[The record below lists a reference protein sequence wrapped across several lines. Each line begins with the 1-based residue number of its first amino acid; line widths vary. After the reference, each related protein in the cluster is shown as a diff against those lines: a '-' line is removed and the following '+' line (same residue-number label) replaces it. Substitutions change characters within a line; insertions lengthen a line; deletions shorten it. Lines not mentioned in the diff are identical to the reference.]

1 MRVEE
6 ILILC
11 LFGVLP
17 FVVIALSCVC
27 VLIENIKIKKYEK
40 KYPEL
45 FELIEQRNEMQLNFC
60 NFWNENIAPKINRID
75 YIIREQKYMS
85 AKTLEQSNIELEELK
100 VEVEKLKEEYD
111 ILQQAEEEDLQEKI
125 ESIIKSDKGLLKV
138 MKARGW
144 CRDE

>member
-11 LFGVLP
+11 LFGILP
-17 FVVIALSCVC
+17 LAVIALFCIFA
-27 VLIENIKIKKYEK
+27 LIEHIKIKKYEK

-45 FELIEQRNEMQLNFC
+45 FELIGQRNEMQSSSC
-60 NFWNENIAPKINRID
+60 KFWNENIAPKINRID
-75 YIIREQKYMS
+75 CIIREQKYMS
-85 AKTLEQSNIELEELK
+85 AKTLEQSNIKLEELK
-100 VEVEKLKEEYD
+100 VEVEKLKVEYER
-111 ILQQAEEEDLQEKI
+111 LQQAEDNWREKI
-125 ESIIKSDKGLLKV
+125 ESVIKSDKGLLKV

>member
-1 MRVEE
+1 MRIEE
-6 ILILC
+6 IVILC
-11 LFGVLP
+11 LYGILP
-17 FVVIALSCVC
+17 LAVIACFC
-27 VLIENIKIKKYEK
+27 IFALIEHIKIKKYEK

-45 FELIEQRNEMQLNFC
+45 FELIEQRNEMQSNSC

-85 AKTLEQSNIELEELK
+85 AKTLEQSNVELEELK
-100 VEVEKLKEEYD
+100 VEVEKLKVEHD
-111 ILQQAEEEDLQEKI
+111 ILQQAEDNWREKI

>member
-17 FVVIALSCVC
+17 LVVIACFCICALM
-27 VLIENIKIKKYEK
+27 EHIKIKKYEK
-40 KYPEL
+40 KYPKL
-45 FELIEQRNEMQLNFC
+45 FELIEQRNEIQSNSC
-60 NFWNENIAPKINRID
+60 RFWNDNIASKINRID
-75 YIIREQKYMS
+75 YVIKEQKYMS

-100 VEVEKLKEEYD
+100 VEVEKLKVEYER
-111 ILQQAEEEDLQEKI
+111 LEKEEDDWREKI

-144 CRDE
+144 CREE

>member
-11 LFGVLP
+11 LFGILP
-17 FVVIALSCVC
+17 LAVIALFCIFA
-27 VLIENIKIKKYEK
+27 LIEHIKIKKYEK
-40 KYPEL
+40 KYPKL
-45 FELIEQRNEMQLNFC
+45 FELIEQINEIQLNSC

-85 AKTLEQSNIELEELK
+85 AKTLEQSNIGLEELK
-100 VEVEKLKEEYD
+100 VEVEKLKVEYER
-111 ILQQAEEEDLQEKI
+111 LQKEEDDWREKI

-144 CRDE
+144 CREE

>member
-17 FVVIALSCVC
+17 LLVIALSCVC

-45 FELIEQRNEMQLNFC
+45 FELIEQRNEMQSSSC
-60 NFWNENIAPKINRID
+60 KFWNKYIAPKINRID
-75 YIIREQKYMS
+75 YIIKEQKYMS

-100 VEVEKLKEEYD
+100 VEVEKLKVEHER
-111 ILQQAEEEDLQEKI
+111 LQKEEDAWREKI
-125 ESIIKSDKGLLKV
+125 ESIIKSDNGLLKV

>member
-1 MRVEE
+1 MSIEE

-11 LFGVLP
+11 LFGFLP
-17 FVVIALSCVC
+17 LLVIALSCVC

-45 FELIEQRNEMQLNFC
+45 FELIEQRNEMQSSSC
-60 NFWNENIAPKINRID
+60 KFWNKYIAPKINRID
-75 YIIREQKYMS
+75 YIIKEQKYMS

-100 VEVEKLKEEYD
+100 VEVEKLKVEHER
-111 ILQQAEEEDLQEKI
+111 LQKEEDDWREKI

>member
-11 LFGVLP
+11 LFGILP
-17 FVVIALSCVC
+17 LAVIALFCIFA
-27 VLIENIKIKKYEK
+27 LIEHIKMKKYEK
-40 KYPEL
+40 KYPKL
-45 FELIEQRNEMQLNFC
+45 FELIEQINEIQLNSC

-100 VEVEKLKEEYD
+100 VEIEKLKVEHER
-111 ILQQAEEEDLQEKI
+111 LQKEEDDWREKV

-144 CRDE
+144 CREE

>member
-1 MRVEE
+1 MSIEE

-17 FVVIALSCVC
+17 LVVIALSCVC
-27 VLIENIKIKKYEK
+27 ALMEHIKIKKYEK
-40 KYPEL
+40 KYPKL
-45 FELIEQRNEMQLNFC
+45 FELIEQRKEMQLSSC
-60 NFWNENIAPKINRID
+60 EFWNKYIAPKINRID
-75 YIIREQKYMS
+75 YIIKEQKYMS

-100 VEVEKLKEEYD
+100 VEVEKLKVEHER
-111 ILQQAEEEDLQEKI
+111 LQKEEDDWREKI

>member
-17 FVVIALSCVC
+17 LVVIALSCVC

-45 FELIEQRNEMQLNFC
+45 FELIEQRNEMQSSSC
-60 NFWNENIAPKINRID
+60 KFWNEKKKKKINRID
-75 YIIREQKYMS
+75 CIIREQKYMS
-85 AKTLEQSNIELEELK
+85 AKTLEQSNIGLEELK
-100 VEVEKLKEEYD
+100 VEVEKLKVEYER
-111 ILQQAEEEDLQEKI
+111 LQKEEDDWREKI

-144 CRDE
+144 CREE

>member
-6 ILILC
+6 TLILFW
-11 LFGVLP
+11 FGVLP
-17 FVVIALSCVC
+17 LVVIACFC
-27 VLIENIKIKKYEK
+27 IYVLIECIKIKKYEK
-40 KYPEL
+40 KYPKL
-45 FELIEQRNEMQLNFC
+45 FELIEQRKETQSSSC
-60 NFWNENIAPKINRID
+60 KFWNDNIAPKINRID
-75 YIIREQKYMS
+75 YVIKEQKYMP

-100 VEVEKLKEEYD
+100 VEVEKLKVEYER
-111 ILQQAEEEDLQEKI
+111 LQKEEDDWREKI

>member
-11 LFGVLP
+11 LFGILP
-17 FVVIALSCVC
+17 LAVIALFCIFA
-27 VLIENIKIKKYEK
+27 LIEHIKIKKYEK
-40 KYPEL
+40 KYPKL
-45 FELIEQRNEMQLNFC
+45 FELIEQRNEMQSNSC

-85 AKTLEQSNIELEELK
+85 AKTLEQSNIKLEELK
-100 VEVEKLKEEYD
+100 VEVEKLKVEYER
-111 ILQQAEEEDLQEKI
+111 LQQAEDNLREKI
-125 ESIIKSDKGLLKV
+125 ESIIKSDKGLLNV

-144 CRDE
+144 CREK

>member
-1 MRVEE
+1 MRVEG

-11 LFGVLP
+11 LFGILP
-17 FVVIALSCVC
+17 LAVIALFCIFA
-27 VLIENIKIKKYEK
+27 LIEHIKMKKYKK
-40 KYPEL
+40 KYHKL
-45 FELIEQRNEMQLNFC
+45 FELIEQRNEIQLNSC

-100 VEVEKLKEEYD
+100 VEVEKLKVEHER
-111 ILQQAEEEDLQEKI
+111 LQKEEDDWREKI

-144 CRDE
+144 CREE

>member
-6 ILILC
+6 ILTLC
-11 LFGVLP
+11 FFGVLP
-17 FVVIALSCVC
+17 LVVIALFCIC
-27 VLIENIKIKKYEK
+27 ALIENIKIKKYEK

-45 FELIEQRNEMQLNFC
+45 FELIEQRNKIQLNSC

-75 YIIREQKYMS
+75 YIVREQKYMS

-100 VEVEKLKEEYD
+100 VEVEKLKVEHER
-111 ILQQAEEEDLQEKI
+111 LQKEEDDWREKI
-125 ESIIKSDKGLLKV
+125 ESVIKSDKGLLKV

>member
-1 MRVEE
+1 MWVEE
-6 ILILC
+6 ILILFS
-11 LFGVLP
+11 FGVLP
-17 FVVIALSCVC
+17 LVVIACFCICALMKH
-27 VLIENIKIKKYEK
+27 IKIKKYEK

-45 FELIEQRNEMQLNFC
+45 FELIEQRNEMQSSSC
-60 NFWNENIAPKINRID
+60 KFWNENIAPKINRID

-85 AKTLEQSNIELEELK
+85 AKTLEQSNIGLEELK
-100 VEVEKLKEEYD
+100 VEVEKLKVEYER
-111 ILQQAEEEDLQEKI
+111 LQKEEDDWREKI

>member
-1 MRVEE
+1 MRFEE
-6 ILILC
+6 ILILFS
-11 LFGVLP
+11 FGVLP
-17 FVVIALSCVC
+17 LAVTALFCIFA
-27 VLIENIKIKKYEK
+27 LIEHIKIKKYEK

-45 FELIEQRNEMQLNFC
+45 FELIEQRNEMQLSSC
-60 NFWNENIAPKINRID
+60 RFWNDNIAPKINRID
-75 YIIREQKYMS
+75 YIIKEQKYMS

-100 VEVEKLKEEYD
+100 VEVEKLKVEHER
-111 ILQQAEEEDLQEKI
+111 LQKEEDDWREKI

>member
-1 MRVEE
+1 MRIEE

-11 LFGVLP
+11 LFGILP
-17 FVVIALSCVC
+17 LAVIACFC
-27 VLIENIKIKKYEK
+27 IFALIEHIKIKKYEK
-40 KYPEL
+40 KFPEL
-45 FELIEQRNEMQLNFC
+45 FELIEQIKEMQLSSC

-75 YIIREQKYMS
+75 YIIKEQKYMS

-100 VEVEKLKEEYD
+100 VEVEKLKVEHER
-111 ILQQAEEEDLQEKI
+111 LQKEEDDWREKI

>member
-11 LFGVLP
+11 LFGILP
-17 FVVIALSCVC
+17 LAVTALFCIF

-45 FELIEQRNEMQLNFC
+45 FELIEQRNEMQLSSC
-60 NFWNENIAPKINRID
+60 EFWNKYIAPKINRID

-111 ILQQAEEEDLQEKI
+111 ILQQAEDNWREKI

>member
-17 FVVIALSCVC
+17 FVVIACFCICALM
-27 VLIENIKIKKYEK
+27 EHIKIKKYEK
-40 KYPEL
+40 KHPKL
-45 FELIEQRNEMQLNFC
+45 FELIEQRNEMQLNSC

-85 AKTLEQSNIELEELK
+85 AKTLEQSNIGLEELK
-100 VEVEKLKEEYD
+100 VEVEKLKVEYER
-111 ILQQAEEEDLQEKI
+111 LQKEEDYWREKI

>member
-6 ILILC
+6 IVILC
-11 LFGVLP
+11 LYGILP
-17 FVVIALSCVC
+17 LAVIACFC
-27 VLIENIKIKKYEK
+27 IFALIEHIKIKKYEK

-45 FELIEQRNEMQLNFC
+45 FELIEQRNEMQSNSC

-75 YIIREQKYMS
+75 YVIKEQKYMS
-85 AKTLEQSNIELEELK
+85 AKTLEQSNIKLEELK
-100 VEVEKLKEEYD
+100 VEVEKLKVEHER
-111 ILQQAEEEDLQEKI
+111 LQKEEDDWREKI

>member
-1 MRVEE
+1 MSIEE

-11 LFGVLP
+11 LFGFLP
-17 FVVIALSCVC
+17 LVVIALSCVC

-45 FELIEQRNEMQLNFC
+45 FELIEQINEIQLNSC
-60 NFWNENIAPKINRID
+60 NFWKENIAPKINRID
-75 YIIREQKYMS
+75 CIIREQKYMS

-100 VEVEKLKEEYD
+100 VEVEKLKAEHER
-111 ILQQAEEEDLQEKI
+111 LQKEEDDWREKI
-125 ESIIKSDKGLLKV
+125 ESIIKSDKGLLKI
-138 MKARGW
+138 MKERGW

>member
-6 ILILC
+6 IVTLC

-17 FVVIALSCVC
+17 LVVIACFC
-27 VLIENIKIKKYEK
+27 ICALIEHIKIKKYEK

-45 FELIEQRNEMQLNFC
+45 FELIEQRNEMQSSSC
-60 NFWNENIAPKINRID
+60 EFWNKHIAPKINRID

-100 VEVEKLKEEYD
+100 VEVEKLKEEHD
-111 ILQQAEEEDLQEKI
+111 ILQQAEDNWREKI
-125 ESIIKSDKGLLKV
+125 ESIIKSDKGLLKI

-144 CRDE
+144 CREE

>member
-11 LFGVLP
+11 LFGILP
-17 FVVIALSCVC
+17 LAVIALFRICA
-27 VLIENIKIKKYEK
+27 LMEHIKIKKYEK

-45 FELIEQRNEMQLNFC
+45 FELIEQRNEMQSSSC
-60 NFWNENIAPKINRID
+60 KFWNENIAPKINRID

-85 AKTLEQSNIELEELK
+85 AKTLEQSNIGLEELK
-100 VEVEKLKEEYD
+100 VEVEKLKVEYER
-111 ILQQAEEEDLQEKI
+111 LQKEEDYWREKI

>member
-6 ILILC
+6 ILILFS
-11 LFGVLP
+11 FGVLP
-17 FVVIALSCVC
+17 LVVIACC
-27 VLIENIKIKKYEK
+27 CIFALIEHIKIKKYEK

-45 FELIEQRNEMQLNFC
+45 FELIEQRNEMQSNSC
-60 NFWNENIAPKINRID
+60 RFWNDNIAPKINRID
-75 YIIREQKYMS
+75 YVIREQKYMS
-85 AKTLEQSNIELEELK
+85 AKTLEQSNVELEELK
-100 VEVEKLKEEYD
+100 VEVEKLKVEHER
-111 ILQQAEEEDLQEKI
+111 LQKEEEDWREKI

>member
-11 LFGVLP
+11 LFGILP
-17 FVVIALSCVC
+17 LAVIALFCIFA
-27 VLIENIKIKKYEK
+27 LIEHIKIKKYEK

-45 FELIEQRNEMQLNFC
+45 FELIEQRNEMQSSSC
-60 NFWNENIAPKINRID
+60 KFWNKYIAPKINRID
-75 YIIREQKYMS
+75 YIIKEQKYMS

-100 VEVEKLKEEYD
+100 VEVEKLKVEHER
-111 ILQQAEEEDLQEKI
+111 LQKEEDDWREKI

>member
-6 ILILC
+6 ILILFS
-11 LFGVLP
+11 FGILP
-17 FVVIALSCVC
+17 LAVIALSCVC

-45 FELIEQRNEMQLNFC
+45 FELIEQRNEMQSSSC
-60 NFWNENIAPKINRID
+60 KFWNENIVPKINRID
-75 YIIREQKYMS
+75 CIIREQKYMS
-85 AKTLEQSNIELEELK
+85 AKTLEQSNIGLEELK
-100 VEVEKLKEEYD
+100 VEVEKLKVEYER
-111 ILQQAEEEDLQEKI
+111 LQKEEDDWREKI

-144 CRDE
+144 CREE

>member
-1 MRVEE
+1 MSIEE

-45 FELIEQRNEMQLNFC
+45 FELIEQRNEMQSSSC
-60 NFWNENIAPKINRID
+60 KFWNENIAPKINRID

-85 AKTLEQSNIELEELK
+85 AKTLEQSNIGLEELK
-100 VEVEKLKEEYD
+100 VEVEKLKVEYER
-111 ILQQAEEEDLQEKI
+111 LQQAEDNWREKI

-144 CRDE
+144 CREE

>member
-17 FVVIALSCVC
+17 LVVIACC
-27 VLIENIKIKKYEK
+27 CIFALIEHIKIKKYEK

-45 FELIEQRNEMQLNFC
+45 FELIEQRNEMQSNSC
-60 NFWNENIAPKINRID
+60 RFWNDNIAPKINRID
-75 YIIREQKYMS
+75 YVIKEQKYMS
-85 AKTLEQSNIELEELK
+85 AKTLEKSNIKLEELK
-100 VEVEKLKEEYD
+100 VEVEKLKVEYER
-111 ILQQAEEEDLQEKI
+111 LQQAEDNWREKI

>member
-1 MRVEE
+1 MSIEE

-17 FVVIALSCVC
+17 FVVIACFCIFALM
-27 VLIENIKIKKYEK
+27 EHIKIKKYEK

-45 FELIEQRNEMQLNFC
+45 FELIEQRNEMQSNSC
-60 NFWNENIAPKINRID
+60 RFWNDNIASKINRID
-75 YIIREQKYMS
+75 YVIKEQKYMS
-85 AKTLEQSNIELEELK
+85 AKTLEQSNIKLEELK
-100 VEVEKLKEEYD
+100 VEVEKLKEEHD
-111 ILQQAEEEDLQEKI
+111 ILQQAEDNLREKI

>member
-1 MRVEE
+1 MSIEE

-40 KYPEL
+40 KYPKL
-45 FELIEQRNEMQLNFC
+45 FELIEQRNETQSNSC

-100 VEVEKLKEEYD
+100 VEVEKLKVEYER
-111 ILQQAEEEDLQEKI
+111 LQKEEDNWREKI